1 MRRVAWFLRS
11 NQVPFIKIMQNTLV
25 TETRPVIAKK
35 LAVNVPFF
43 RPHVGDDEINEVIS
57 TLRSGWLTTG
67 PKVKAFEKQFAKAVN
82 GKFAVAVNSCT
93 AALHLAVEAIGLREG
108 EAVLIPTMTFAATA
122 EIILYKKAVP
132 VLVDCDPVTGNMD
145 LADAER
151 KIEKLKRR
159 TLPFLH
165 GRDLKVVGMIPVHVG
180 GYMMNVRDLKEFA
193 RNHDLWI
200 IEDAAHAFPSAW
212 RPNSNAP
219 WKYCG
224 DDTASVTCYSFYANK
239 TITTGEGGMAVTN
252 NEALADTIR
261 LMSLHGLSHDAWG
274 RYSGG
279 GSWDYK
285 IVQPGYKYNLTD
297 IAAAIGC
304 HQLARAEEMRKQR
317 EAVAEFFLSSL
328 ADVDE
333 IRLPATDEDRIHS
346 WHLFPIRLNLE
357 NLSIDRNEFIEEL
370 KRNGVGCS
378 VHWRPLHMH
387 PLYQERLGW
396 SENHLPAATRLWNE
410 IISLPIFSSM
420 TFEEMVHVAETVK
433 ELCSK
438 HAVNRIAMAA

>member
-1 MRRVAWFLRS
+1 M
-11 NQVPFIKIMQNTLV
+11 
-25 TETRPVIAKK
+25 
-35 LAVNVPFF
+35 NVPFF
-43 RPHVGDDEINEVIS
+43 RPHVRDEEINEVIS

-67 PKVKAFEKQFAKAVN
+67 PKVKAFEQEFAKAVN

-122 EIILYKKAVP
+122 EIILYKNAVP

-159 TLPFLH
+159 SLPFLH

-180 GYMMNVRDLKEFA
+180 GYMMNVHDVKEFA
-193 RNHDLWI
+193 RNHNLWI

-252 NEALADTIR
+252 NEALAESIR

-274 RYSGG
+274 RYTGG

-304 HQLARAEEMRKQR
+304 HQLTRAEEMRKQR
-317 EAVAEFFLSSL
+317 EAVAEFFLASL
-328 ADVDE
+328 ADVGE
-333 IRLPATDEDRIHS
+333 LRLPITDEDRIHS
-346 WHLFPIRLNLE
+346 WHLFPIRLRLE
-357 NLSIDRNEFIEEL
+357 NLTIDRNRFIEEL
-370 KRNGVGCS
+370 KRNGIGCS

-396 SENHLPAATRLWNE
+396 NENHFPAATVLWNQ

-433 ELCSK
+433 ELCAK
-438 HAVNRIAMAA
+438 HSANSIAMAA